1 MNDTLANNAHVA
13 NETPLPIPVSERR
26 IGGRYRVVKLLK
38 KERAAEHFLA
48 EDTHGASVVVCC
60 RDWSNL
66 TPDTRQR
73 VEHEAEILRGL
84 QSPGLAGVL
93 DIGQDGDSLYVVR
106 PHVPGITLR
115 RRLRD
120 GPLDLQDTLAVG
132 QSLFSA
138 LVALHSHGVLHHDIR
153 PANLIVDA
161 ESPLRRAVLTDF
173 SVNCC
178 FRPEELSA
186 EELIEV
192 AVYRSPEY
200 AGSLKYDVAEPSD
213 LYSAGIVLFECLAG
227 HPPFSG
233 DNVGDTLLRHM
244 TARVP
249 ELRNVG
255 EHVPRA
261 MDELVQRL
269 LHKDPRDRYQSAE
282 AVLMDLNSIME
293 AARSGMAEPSCVVG
307 CHDHR
312 TTLTE
317 PAFVGRQGELEQV
330 EEQIRQVA
338 ARQTG
343 LVFLEAESGG
353 GKTRFLAEVA
363 LRGVQANMWVLHGR
377 GLEMVGGRP
386 FQVLHGIVEDVVA
399 EARSNP
405 SFAETL
411 HERLGDHA
419 DAVGAVLPEL
429 ARSLGWR
436 ESAPAGPEGFA
447 ETWSIQ
453 ALAAF
458 LDALGT
464 EDRPAMII
472 LDDCQWADA
481 TTVKLIAHW
490 RRERA
495 NSAGEGS
502 STLLIVAFRSEEVA
516 AEHPLRKI
524 RPTLHLR
531 LTLLVAEEM
540 QHLLES
546 MAGPLP
552 AEAVEVVY
560 GLSEGSPFMASAVL
574 RGMVESGALLAE
586 PMGWRIEPLALA
598 DLHSSS
604 RAAGFLSR
612 RIELLP
618 QDTLEFLTIG
628 AVLGKE
634 FDLNLAAK
642 FLSLSTSQ
650 AVTTLDTAR
659 ERHLV
664 WIRPNGAE
672 CIFVHDKIRAAL
684 LARVTPK
691 TRQDLHLRV
700 ARHLQQE
707 DTGRIFDLAYH
718 FDAAGDYESAL
729 PYALQAAE
737 QARAQYAL
745 EIAEGQYRIAQR
757 GADSTDRA
765 TRYEITKGLGDVLML
780 RGHYSEAGEVFQT
793 ALGLADGTFAEA
805 EIRGKLGELDFKRG
819 DMANAALAY
828 QEALRL
834 LGKPFP
840 QKTVLFVLAF
850 LWELVVQV
858 AHTLFPRLFVSQHNR
873 TPTKP
878 ELLRLQLL
886 TRLAYAYWFT
896 RGKVQ
901 AFSAHLVGMNLS
913 ERYVPSLELAHIYSS
928 HAMAMTLIG
937 WYSRGIAYA
946 QKSLDIRRA
955 LKDLWGEGQS
965 LSFYGCV
972 LYAASR
978 FNECMEKCR
987 EAMRL
992 LESTGDRWE
1001 LHIAMYQIAAS
1012 LYRLGDM
1019 RGAIQVAQRLHK
1031 SGLELGD
1038 EQASSI
1044 SLDVWA
1050 RATRGMVPEDILAQE
1065 VDRKRPDGQSKAQ
1078 ILLAQGVQLTESGLH
1093 EQAVAVFEQGVAN
1106 GKPIMLISAYAA
1118 PNLAWLATALRRQA
1132 ESETRL
1138 TPDKRTKLLERAQKA
1153 ARRAIRIGRRLQND
1167 LPHALRELALIRAMQ
1182 GKTRRVRQLLDESL
1196 TVADRQHARFEY
1208 AQTLLVRGKLGRELG
1223 WAKADE
1229 QVREAE
1235 AMLQEMTIPAE
1246 ITTPGKSGPSEPA
1259 TLSLADRFDTVLDA
1273 GRTIA
1278 SALSPDAIY
1287 KEAAAAA
1294 IRLLR
1299 VEHCSVLE
1307 IVRENGEEKFR
1318 PISGTAVEG
1327 FRVARLREALEAGR
1341 AITYAEPA
1349 GKEDTSATT
1358 AQEDRS
1364 ALCVPVLVRGRAV
1377 ACLYVAH
1384 EQVHGLFGPDEERLA
1399 DFIATIAGAALENA
1413 EGFQQLQDLNETLEA
1428 RVAERTAAAEA
1439 RARELA
1445 TSNRELE
1452 LLTTD
1457 LQRTEEQLRVAK
1469 EAAEAA
1475 NKAKSK
1481 FLAMMSHEIRTPMN
1495 GIVGM
1500 TELAMATSLT
1510 PEQQRYLNVVKLSA
1524 DCLLNLINDILDF
1537 SKIEAEKMELENISF
1552 DVREVVGDSAQLLT
1566 IRAAEKGVDL
1576 FFRVAPDV
1584 PETLAGDPGRVRQ
1597 ILVNLLGN
1605 AIKFTEYGEVYA
1617 NVWLKERTEQSVRL
1631 HCTVQDTGIGIPADK
1646 LDCLFESFSQVDRST
1661 TRRFGGTGLGLA
1673 ISAKLVDLMHGKI
1686 WAESEPGKGST
1697 FHFTAE
1703 FDAAGDE
1710 ESAVPV
1716 LPPKLEALP
1725 VLLVADHPRRRSIY
1739 EESLTR
1745 HGMRPTVVADA
1756 NAALEE
1762 LDHAAAAGTPYR
1774 LAVIDADAHGGNC
1787 WPLIDRIHDEHSQA
1801 ECAVIALV
1809 SAGQAGIPNHYRHL
1823 SGIQFL
1829 TKPAKYSEL
1838 IDAAASL
1845 LGGGRQKASTGDEA
1859 ARNVRCLHIL
1869 LAEDGL
1875 VNQEVAVGLLEM
1887 QGHNVEIANNGREA
1901 LDALER
1907 QNFDVVLMDLEMPEM
1922 DGMEATVAIR
1932 ERELTSGGH
1941 VPIIAMTA
1949 HAMKG
1954 FRERCLQ
1961 SGMDDFITKPIK
1973 PEELYKVVQDAA
1985 ARQPAQG

>member
-1 MNDTLANNAHVA
+1 MNDTLANNAHVT
-13 NETPLPIPVSERR
+13 NETPLPIPISERW
-26 IGGRYRVVKLLK
+26 IGGRYRTVKLLK

-48 EDTHGASVVVCC
+48 EDKHGASVVVCC
-60 RDWSNL
+60 RDGTNL
-66 TPDTRQR
+66 TADTKQR
-73 VEHEAEILRGL
+73 IEREAEILRGL
-84 QSPGLAGVL
+84 QAPGLAGLL

-106 PHVPGITLR
+106 PHIPGVTLR
-115 RRLRD
+115 RRLLD

-138 LVALHSHGVLHHDIR
+138 LASLHAKGVLHHDIR

-161 ESPLRRAVLTDF
+161 DSPLRHAVLTDF

-178 FRPEELSA
+178 FRPEELSV
-186 EELIEV
+186 EELIEA

-269 LHKDPRDRYQSAE
+269 LHKDPRDRYQSAK

-293 AARSGMAEPSCVVG
+293 AARSGMAESSCAVG

-312 TTLTE
+312 MTLTE

-338 ARQTG
+338 ARQTS
-343 LVFLEAESGG
+343 LVFVEAESGG

-363 LRGVQANMWVLHGR
+363 LRGVQTNMWVLHGR

-386 FQVLHGIVEDVVA
+386 FQVLHGIVEGVIA
-399 EARSNP
+399 EARSNH

-429 ARSLGWR
+429 AQSLGWK
-436 ESAPAGPEGFA
+436 ESAPVGPEGFA

-495 NSAGEGS
+495 NSAEKDP

-524 RPTLHLR
+524 RSTLHLR
-531 LTLLVAEEM
+531 LALLVAEEM

-552 AEAVEVVY
+552 TEAIEVVY
-560 GLSEGSPFMASAVL
+560 RLSEGSPFMASAVL

-586 PMGWRIEPLALA
+586 PTGWRIEPLALA
-598 DLHSSS
+598 NLHSSS
-604 RAAGFLSR
+604 RAAGFLSQ

-618 QDTLEFLTIG
+618 QDTLELLTIG

-642 FLSLSTSQ
+642 FMSLSTPQ

-664 WIRPNGAE
+664 WMRPNGAE
-672 CIFVHDKIRAAL
+672 CIFVHDKIRDAL
-684 LARVTPK
+684 LTRITPE

-707 DTGRIFDLAYH
+707 DVGRIFDLAYH
-718 FDAAGDYESAL
+718 FDAGGDYESAL
-729 PYALQAAE
+729 PYALQAAK

-745 EIAEGQYRIAQR
+745 ETAESQYRIALR
-757 GADSTDRA
+757 GADSGDRA

-780 RGHYSEAGEVFQT
+780 RGHYSEAEEVFQI
-793 ALGLADGTFAEA
+793 ALGLVDGTFAEA
-805 EIRGKLGELDFKRG
+805 EIRGKLSELVFKRG

-834 LGKPFP
+834 LGKSFP
-840 QKTVLFVLAF
+840 QKVVLFVLTF
-850 LWELVVQV
+850 LWELVIQV
-858 AHTLFPRLFVSQHNR
+858 AHTLFPRLFVSRHNR
-873 TPTKP
+873 TLTKP
-878 ELLRLQLL
+878 ELLRLQLR

-901 AFSAHLVGMNLS
+901 AFSAHLVDMNFA
-913 ERYVPSLELAHIYSS
+913 ERYAPSLELARIYSS
-928 HAMAMTLIG
+928 HAMAMTLVG
-937 WYSRGIAYA
+937 WYSRGLAYA
-946 QKSLDIRRA
+946 WKSLDIRRS
-955 LKDLWGEGQS
+955 LGDLWGQGQS
-965 LSFYGCV
+965 LSFYGCI

-978 FNECMEKCR
+978 FNECMDKCH

-992 LESTGDRWE
+992 LERTGDYWE
-1001 LHIAMYQIAAS
+1001 WHIAMYQVAAS

-1019 RGAIQVAQRLHK
+1019 QGAAKVAQRMHK
-1031 SGLELGD
+1031 SGLDLGD

-1044 SLDVWA
+1044 SLDIWA
-1050 RATRGMVPEDILAQE
+1050 LATRGMVPEDILAKE
-1065 VDRKRPDGQSKAQ
+1065 VNRKRLDGQTKAQ
-1078 ILLAQGVQLTESGLH
+1078 VLLAQGVQLTESGLH
-1093 EQAVAVFEQGVAN
+1093 EQAVAVFEQGLAT

-1118 PNLAWLATALRRQA
+1118 PNLAWLVTALRRQA

-1138 TPDKRTKLLERAQKA
+1138 TPVKRIMLLDRAERA
-1153 ARRAIRIGRRLQND
+1153 ARRAVRVGRRLQND
-1167 LPHALRELALIRAMQ
+1167 LPHALRELALIRAMR
-1182 GKTRRVRQLLDESL
+1182 GKTRRVRHLLDESL
-1196 TVADRQHARFEY
+1196 AVADRQHARYEY
-1208 AQTLLVRGKLGRELG
+1208 AQTLLVRGKLGLELG
-1223 WAKADE
+1223 WKKADE

-1235 AMLQEMTIPAE
+1235 AMLQEMVIPAE
-1246 ITTPGKSGPSEPA
+1246 ITSPDQSDPSEPA

-1287 KEAAAAA
+1287 KEASAAA
-1294 IRLLR
+1294 IRMLR

-1307 IVRENGEEKFR
+1307 IVGENGEEKFR
-1318 PISGTAVEG
+1318 LISGPAVEG
-1327 FRVARLREALEAGR
+1327 FRIARLREALEAGK

-1349 GKEDTSATT
+1349 GEENTSATT
-1358 AQEDRS
+1358 AHEDRS
-1364 ALCVPVLVRGRAV
+1364 ALCVPVLVRGRSV

-1428 RVAERTAAAEA
+1428 RVAERTAAAES

-1445 TSNRELE
+1445 VSNHELE

-1457 LQRTEEQLRVAK
+1457 LRRTEEQLRVAK

-1475 NKAKSK
+1475 NVAKSK

-1495 GIVGM
+1495 GIMGM

-1537 SKIEAEKMELENISF
+1537 SKIEAEKMELECIPF
-1552 DVREVVGDSAQLLT
+1552 DVREVVGDSTQLLT
-1566 IRAAEKGVDL
+1566 IRAAEKDVDL
-1576 FFRVAPDV
+1576 FFRVAPEV
-1584 PETLAGDPGRVRQ
+1584 PETLGGDPGRVRQ

-1605 AIKFTEYGEVYA
+1605 AVKFTEHGEVYA
-1617 NVWLKERTEQSVRL
+1617 NIWLEERTEQTVRL
-1631 HCTVQDTGIGIPADK
+1631 HCAVQDSGIGIPADK
-1646 LDCLFESFSQVDRST
+1646 LECLFESFSQVDRST

-1686 WAESEPGKGST
+1686 WVESELGKGST

-1703 FDAAGDE
+1703 FNAVSDE
-1710 ESAVPV
+1710 ESAAI
-1716 LPPKLEALP
+1716 ALP
-1725 VLLVADHPRRRSIY
+1725 SELDALLVLLVADHPRRRSVY

-1745 HGMRPTVVADA
+1745 HGMHPTAVADTD
-1756 NAALEE
+1756 AALAEY
-1762 LDHAAAAGTPYR
+1762 DRAATTSTPYR
-1774 LAVIDADAHGGNC
+1774 LTVIDADAQGKNG
-1787 WPLIDRIHDEHSQA
+1787 WPLIDRIHDEHSPA
-1801 ECAVIALV
+1801 ECAVIVLI
-1809 SAGQAGIPNHYRHL
+1809 SAGQTGIPDHYRHL
-1823 SGIQFL
+1823 PGIQFL

-1838 IDAAASL
+1838 IDAATSL
-1845 LGGGRQKASTGDEA
+1845 LGGDRQKASPDDEA
-1859 ARNVRCLHIL
+1859 ERNVRQFHIL
-1869 LAEDGL
+1869 LADDGL

-1887 QGHNVEIANNGREA
+1887 QGHNVEVANNGREA

-1907 QNFDVVLMDLEMPEM
+1907 QSFDLVLMDLEMPEM
-1922 DGMEATVAIR
+1922 DGMEATAAIR
-1932 ERELTSGGH
+1932 EKELTSGGH
-1941 VPIIAMTA
+1941 IPIIAMTA
-1949 HAMKG
+1949 HAIKG
-1954 FRERCLQ
+1954 FRQRCLQ
-1961 SGMDDFITKPIK
+1961 SGMDDFITKPIN
-1973 PEELYKVVQDAA
+1973 PETLNKVVQDAVA
-1985 ARQPAQG
+1985 KQQLQG

>member
-1 MNDTLANNAHVA
+1 M
-13 NETPLPIPVSERR
+13 PVSERR
-26 IGGRYRVVKLLK
+26 FGGRYRAVKLLK
-38 KERAAEHFLA
+38 KERAAEYFLA
-48 EDTHGASVVVCC
+48 EDTQGASVVVCC

-66 TPDTRQR
+66 TAGTRQR
-73 VEHEAEILRGL
+73 IEREAKILQDL

-106 PHVPGITLR
+106 PQIPGLTLR
-115 RRLRD
+115 RRLLD
-120 GPLDLQDTLAVG
+120 GPLDLQNTLAVG

-138 LVALHSHGVLHHDIR
+138 LVELHSHGVLHHDIR

-178 FRPEELSA
+178 FRPDELSA
-186 EELIEV
+186 EELIE
-192 AVYRSPEY
+192 AAIYRSPEY

-255 EHVPRA
+255 GHVPRV

-293 AARSGMAEPSCVVG
+293 AARSGKAEPSCVVG

-317 PAFVGRQGELEQV
+317 PAFVGRQGELEQI

-338 ARQTG
+338 VRQTG

-386 FQVLHGIVEDVVA
+386 FQVLHGIVEDIVA

-419 DAVGAVLPEL
+419 NAVGAVLPEL
-429 ARSLGWR
+429 ARALGWK

-490 RRERA
+490 RWERD
-495 NSAGEGS
+495 NSAEEGS

-531 LTLLVAEEM
+531 LALLVAEEM

-552 AEAVEVVY
+552 AEAAEVVY

-586 PMGWRIEPLALA
+586 PTGWRIEPLALA

-604 RAAGFLSR
+604 RAAGFLAR

-618 QDTLEFLTIG
+618 QDTLKFLTIG

-650 AVTTLDTAR
+650 AVTTLATAR

-672 CIFVHDKIRAAL
+672 CIFVHDKIRTAL

-700 ARHLQQE
+700 ARHLQQK
-707 DTGRIFDLAYH
+707 DVGRIFDLAYH
-718 FDAAGDYESAL
+718 FDAGGDYESAL

-737 QARAQYAL
+737 QARSQYAL
-745 EIAEGQYRIAQR
+745 ETAEGQYRIALR
-757 GADSTDRA
+757 GADSGDRA
-765 TRYEITKGLGDVLML
+765 TRYEIAKGLGDVLML
-780 RGHYSEAGEVFQT
+780 RGHYSEAGEAFQT
-793 ALGLADGTFAEA
+793 ALGLVDGTFAEA

-840 QKTVLFVLAF
+840 QKAVLFVLTF

-858 AHTLFPRLFVSQHNR
+858 THTLFPRLFVSRHNR
-873 TPTKP
+873 IPTKP
-878 ELLRLQLL
+878 ELLRLQLR
-886 TRLAYAYWFT
+886 TRLAFAYWFT

-901 AFSAHLVGMNLS
+901 AFSAHLVDMNFA
-913 ERYVPSLELAHIYSS
+913 ERCAPSLELAHIYSS
-928 HAMAMTLIG
+928 HAMAMTLVG
-937 WYSRGIAYA
+937 WYSRGLAYA
-946 QKSLDIRRA
+946 RKSLDIRRS
-955 LKDLWGEGQS
+955 LSDLWGQGQS
-965 LSFYGCV
+965 LSFYGCI

-978 FNECMEKCR
+978 FNECMDKCH

-992 LESTGDRWE
+992 LERTGDYWE
-1001 LHIAMYQIAAS
+1001 WHIAMYQIAAS

-1019 RGAIQVAQRLHK
+1019 QGAVQAAQRMHK
-1031 SGLELGD
+1031 SGLDLGD

-1044 SLDVWA
+1044 SLDIWA
-1050 RATRGMVPEDILAQE
+1050 LATRGMVPEDILAQE
-1065 VDRKRPDGQSKAQ
+1065 VNRQQPDGQTKAQ

-1093 EQAVAVFEQGVAN
+1093 EQAVAVFERGAAN

-1138 TPDKRTKLLERAQKA
+1138 TPAKRTKLLKRAQTA

-1167 LPHALRELALIRAMQ
+1167 LPHALREYARILALR
-1182 GKTRRVRQLLDESL
+1182 GKVGRSCRLLEESL
-1196 TVADRQHARFEY
+1196 AVAERQDAKYEY
-1208 AQTLLVRGKLGRELG
+1208 AQTLLFYHRLRRELG
-1223 WAKADE
+1223 CPGAEE
-1229 QVREAE
+1229 QIAAAETALREIVISPEDAQG
-1235 AMLQEMTIPAE
+1235 ARDDTMP
-1246 ITTPGKSGPSEPA
+1246 

-1287 KEAAAAA
+1287 KEASAAA
-1294 IRLLR
+1294 IRMLR

-1318 PISGTAVEG
+1318 PISGMAVEG

-1341 AITYAEPA
+1341 AITCAEPA
-1349 GKEDTSATT
+1349 GEEDTSATT

-1384 EQVHGLFGPDEERLA
+1384 EQIHDLFGPDEERLA

-1475 NKAKSK
+1475 NEAKSK

-1537 SKIEAEKMELENISF
+1537 SKIEAEKMELESIPF

-1605 AIKFTEYGEVYA
+1605 AIKFTEHGEVYA
-1617 NVWLKERTEQSVRL
+1617 NVWLEERTEQSVRL
-1631 HCTVQDTGIGIPADK
+1631 HCAVQDTGIGIPADK

-1710 ESAVPV
+1710 ESAAPA

-1725 VLLVADHPRRRSIY
+1725 VLLFADHPRRRAIY

-1745 HGMRPTVVADA
+1745 HGMRPTAIADVD
-1756 NAALEE
+1756 AALAEI
-1762 LDHAAAAGTPYR
+1762 DRAAAAGTPYR
-1774 LAVIDADAHGGNC
+1774 LTVIDAGAHGGNC

-1809 SAGQAGIPNHYRHL
+1809 AAGQAEIPDHYRHL

-1829 TKPAKYSEL
+1829 TKPAKCSEL
-1838 IDAAASL
+1838 IDAAALL

-1859 ARNVRCLHIL
+1859 ARNVSRLHIL

-1887 QGHNVEIANNGREA
+1887 QGHNIEVANNGREA

-1907 QNFDVVLMDLEMPEM
+1907 QTFDVVLMDLEMPEM
-1922 DGMEATVAIR
+1922 DGMEATAAIR
-1932 ERELTSGGH
+1932 EKELTSGGH

-1954 FRERCLQ
+1954 IRQRCLQ
-1961 SGMDDFITKPIK
+1961 SGMDDFITKPIN

-1985 ARQPAQG
+1985 ARHPA

>member
-1 MNDTLANNAHVA
+1 M
-13 NETPLPIPVSERR
+13 
-26 IGGRYRVVKLLK
+26 
-38 KERAAEHFLA
+38 
-48 EDTHGASVVVCC
+48 VCC

-66 TPDTRQR
+66 TAGTRQR
-73 VEHEAEILRGL
+73 IEREAKILRGL

-93 DIGQDGDSLYVVR
+93 DIGQDGDSLYVTR

-120 GPLDLQDTLAVG
+120 GPLNLQDTIAVG

-173 SVNCC
+173 SVNGC
-178 FRPEELSA
+178 FRPEELST
-186 EELIEV
+186 EELIE
-192 AVYRSPEY
+192 AAIYRSPEY

-213 LYSAGIVLFECLAG
+213 LYSAGVVLFECLAG

-255 EHVPRA
+255 EHVPLA

-269 LHKDPRDRYQSAE
+269 LHKDPRDRYQSAK

-293 AARSGMAEPSCVVG
+293 TARSGMAESSCVVG

-386 FQVLHGIVEDVVA
+386 FQVLHGIVEDVIA

-411 HERLGDHA
+411 HKRLGDHA

-447 ETWSIQ
+447 ETWTIQ

-472 LDDCQWADA
+472 LDDCQLADA
-481 TTVKLIAHW
+481 TTIKLIAHW
-490 RRERA
+490 RRERV
-495 NSAGEGS
+495 NSAGEGPA
-502 STLLIVAFRSEEVA
+502 TLLVVAFRLEEVA

-531 LTLLVAEEM
+531 LALLVAEEM

-552 AEAVEVVY
+552 AEVVEVVY
-560 GLSEGSPFMASAVL
+560 RLSEGSPFMASAVL

-586 PMGWRIEPLALA
+586 PTGWRIEPLALA

-618 QDTLEFLTIG
+618 QDTLELLTIG

-672 CIFVHDKIRAAL
+672 CIFVHDKIRDAL
-684 LARVTPK
+684 LDRLTPK

-707 DTGRIFDLAYH
+707 DAGRIFDLAYH

-757 GADSTDRA
+757 GADSGDRA
-765 TRYEITKGLGDVLML
+765 TRYEIAKGLGDVLML

-793 ALGLADGTFAEA
+793 ALGLVDGTFAEA
-805 EIRGKLGELDFKRG
+805 DIRGKLGELDFKRG
-819 DMANAALAY
+819 EMANAALAY

-840 QKTVLFVLAF
+840 QEAAFYVLAL
-850 LWELVVQV
+850 LWGAVVQV
-858 AHTLFPRLFVSQHNR
+858 AHTLFPRLFVSRHNR
-873 TPTKP
+873 IPLKP
-878 ELLRLQLL
+878 ELLHLQLL
-886 TRLAYAYWFT
+886 IRLAYAYWFT

-901 AFSAHLVGMNLS
+901 AFSAHLVGINLA
-913 ERYVPSLELAHIYSS
+913 ERYAPSLELAHIYSS

-955 LKDLWGEGQS
+955 LKDLLGEGQS

-978 FNECMEKCR
+978 FNECVEKCR

-992 LESTGDRWE
+992 LERTGDYWE
-1001 LHIAMYQIAAS
+1001 WHIAIYQIAAS

-1019 RGAIQVAQRLHK
+1019 QGAVQAAQRMRK

-1044 SLDVWA
+1044 SLDIWA
-1050 RATRGMVPEDILAQE
+1050 LATRGMVPEDILAQE
-1065 VDRKRPDGQSKAQ
+1065 VNRERPDGQTKAQ

-1118 PNLAWLATALRRQA
+1118 PNLAWLATALRRWA

-1138 TPDKRTKLLERAQKA
+1138 TPDKRNKLLKRAQTA

-1167 LPHALRELALIRAMQ
+1167 LPHALREYAYVRVLRGKIR
-1182 GKTRRVRQLLDESL
+1182 RSCRLLEESL
-1196 TVADRQHARFEY
+1196 AVAERQDAKYEY
-1208 AQTLLVRGKLGRELG
+1208 AQTLLIYHRLRRELG
-1223 WAKADE
+1223 WPGAEE
-1229 QVREAE
+1229 QIAAAE
-1235 AMLQEMTIPAE
+1235 AALQEIV
-1246 ITTPGKSGPSEPA
+1246 ISSEDAQGARDDEMP
-1259 TLSLADRFDTVLDA
+1259 TLSLVDRFDTVLDA

-1287 KEAAAAA
+1287 KEASAAA
-1294 IRLLR
+1294 IRMLR

-1341 AITYAEPA
+1341 AITYAEA
-1349 GKEDTSATT
+1349 VGEEDTSATT

-1377 ACLYVAH
+1377 VCLYVAH

-1457 LQRTEEQLRVAK
+1457 LRQTEDQLRVAK

-1475 NKAKSK
+1475 NVAKSK

-1500 TELAMATSLT
+1500 AELAMATSLT

-1537 SKIEAEKMELENISF
+1537 SKIEAEKMEMESIPF
-1552 DVREVVGDSAQLLT
+1552 DVREIAGDSTQLLT

-1584 PETLAGDPGRVRQ
+1584 PQTLVGDPGRVRQ

-1605 AIKFTEYGEVYA
+1605 AIKFTEHGEVYA
-1617 NVWLKERTEQSVRL
+1617 NVWLEERTEQSVCL

-1646 LDCLFESFSQVDRST
+1646 LECLFESFSQVDRST

-1686 WAESEPGKGST
+1686 WVESELGKGST

-1710 ESAVPV
+1710 EFVAPA
-1716 LPPKLEALP
+1716 LPPELDALS
-1725 VLLVADHPRRRSIY
+1725 VLLFADHPRRRSIY
-1739 EESLTR
+1739 EETLIR
-1745 HGMRPTVVADA
+1745 YGMLPTAIADVD
-1756 NAALEE
+1756 AALAEI
-1762 LDHAAAAGTPYR
+1762 DRAAAAGTPYR
-1774 LAVIDADAHGGNC
+1774 LAVIDADAHGGNG
-1787 WPLIDRIHDEHSQA
+1787 WPLIDQIHDEHSQA
-1801 ECAVIALV
+1801 KCAVIALV
-1809 SAGQAGIPNHYRHL
+1809 SAGQAGIPDHYRHL
-1823 SGIQFL
+1823 PGIQFP

-1845 LGGGRQKASTGDEA
+1845 LGGGRQKASTGDVA
-1859 ARNVRCLHIL
+1859 TRNVRRLHIL

-1887 QGHNVEIANNGREA
+1887 QGHGVEVANNGREA

-1907 QNFDVVLMDLEMPEM
+1907 QTFDVVLMDLEMPEM
-1922 DGMEATVAIR
+1922 DGLEATVAIR
-1932 ERELTSGGH
+1932 EKELTSGGH

-1949 HAMKG
+1949 HAVKG